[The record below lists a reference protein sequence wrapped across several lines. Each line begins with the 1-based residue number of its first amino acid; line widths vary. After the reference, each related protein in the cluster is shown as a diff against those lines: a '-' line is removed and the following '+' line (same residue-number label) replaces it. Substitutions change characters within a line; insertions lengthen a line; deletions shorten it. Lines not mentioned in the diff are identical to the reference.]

1 MNKHDIIEELAT
13 ALDLP
18 KVQAGR
24 SIDCL
29 LNIIKTALKNGDQVK
44 LSKFGTFLTK
54 KRKERKVR
62 NIKTGDVISIP
73 AKRVPIFV
81 PGQEFKDL
89 VK

>member
-1 MNKHDIIEELAT
+1 MNKQDIIEELAAT
-13 ALDLP
+13 LDLP

-24 SIDCL
+24 SINCFL
-29 LNIIKTALKNGDQVK
+29 SIIKTALKNGDQVK

-54 KRKERKVR
+54 KRKEREVR
-62 NIKTGDVISIP
+62 NIKTGDLISIP